1 MGKVFRVVCIGIL
14 GLLLVTGCA
23 KAPTQEVADAK
34 AQVAAATTE
43 DTKAYAAGELDQL
56 NKNLAAAEEEVKLQ
70 SGKLF
75 GNFDKAKEMLAA
87 IKTDAE
93 NVSRVAAQKK
103 EAAQKAKEEAR
114 NAAVAAQAQATA
126 AIDAAKT
133 LLAQVPVNKRTK
145 AQIETINA
153 DLAKYGKSILG
164 IQALIGQEKF
174 SEAVDNANIIK
185 GNAESVKSQVQA
197 IIEQEASKATKKKK

>member
-1 MGKVFRVVCIGIL
+1 M
-14 GLLLVTGCA
+14 
-23 KAPTQEVADAK
+23 
-34 AQVAAATTE
+34 
-43 DTKAYAAGELDQL
+43 Y
-56 NKNLAAAEEEVKLQ
+56 
-70 SGKLF
+70 
-75 GNFDKAKEMLAA
+75 
-87 IKTDAE
+87 
-93 NVSRVAAQKK
+93 
-103 EAAQKAKEEAR
+103 
-114 NAAVAAQAQATA
+114 
-126 AIDAAKT
+126 DAAKT